1 MKVPGLIFLS
11 GQVPVD
17 ESGKI
22 VDGGIQEHT
31 VRLRYVLHAEVYG
44 LIGGVGEMHLQ
55 PRRSLGSGRIVM
67 GEGRQSQ
74 RVPQG
79 YERLCRYE

>member
-17 ESGKI
+17 KSGKI

-31 VRLRYVLHAEVYG
+31 VSLRYAFHVVVCG
-44 LIGGVGEMHLQ
+44 LIGE
-55 PRRSLGSGRIVM
+55 
-67 GEGRQSQ
+67 
-74 RVPQG
+74 
-79 YERLCRYE
+79 